1 MAPLFPLIL
10 RRRNSGNT
18 SNKSKKM
25 SSPPNGDFLPALTN
39 FLIMICGL
47 VIFSF
52 GSALYSLADFGKG
65 PYEALTF
72 AFVHKNQWPIQN
84 VRIIL
89 DVMCVLLG
97 WILGGTVGICTIA
110 TIMLSGA
117 LLQKFVKIL
126 KPAIDTIVLGKAI
139 H

>member
-1 MAPLFPLIL
+1 MSRKEMIL
-10 RRRNSGNT
+10 
-18 SNKSKKM
+18 K
-25 SSPPNGDFLPALTN
+25 LLTVIVGTVIAA
-39 FLIMICGL
+39 FGL
-47 VIFSF
+47 DIAIYAGF

-97 WILGGTVGICTIA
+97 WILGCTVGICTIA

>member
-1 MAPLFPLIL
+1 MV
-10 RRRNSGNT
+10 
-18 SNKSKKM
+18 
-25 SSPPNGDFLPALTN
+25 N

-126 KPAIDTIVLGKAI
+126 KPAIDTIVLGKAT

>member
-1 MAPLFPLIL
+1 
-10 RRRNSGNT
+10 
-18 SNKSKKM
+18 
-25 SSPPNGDFLPALTN
+25 
-39 FLIMICGL
+39 
-47 VIFSF
+47 
-52 GSALYSLADFGKG
+52 
-65 PYEALTF
+65 
-72 AFVHKNQWPIQN
+72 QWPIQN

-117 LLQKFVKIL
+117 LLQKFVKNL